1 MPQVIRDSVRS
12 LAEGWC
18 HFMHPDPMW
27 PVNGRYRCPACN
39 RTYPVPWA
47 NTGSSPAKNADT
59 GASKNVVSLPR
70 KTSGYWRISPA
81 PLGRLRPG
89 R

>member
-1 MPQVIRDSVRS
+1 VPRVIRDSVRL

-27 PVNGRYRCPACN
+27 PVNGRYCCPACY

-47 NTGSSPAKNADT
+47 NTGASPGQSADT
-59 GASKNVVSLPR
+59 GASNNVVSLPR
-70 KTSGYWRISPA
+70 ITLRRWTTSQA
-81 PLGRLRPG
+81 PLGRLRLG